1 MAFFPPA
8 NGDSQPVFALD
19 INNGPQTGQI
29 SSAALV
35 QMAGPKLDFIALIV
49 ENASNQAI
57 DLRNQLGNANG
68 GGTGV
73 FNPGVV
79 NTINAAIQ
87 RTSTIAFYQVE
98 DDTSGQI
105 SYGIYPSGAFA
116 NATDLGNVVAGL
128 GTVTVTEEDGT
139 TNSVD
144 VSGSQSTNVGF
155 KLALS

>member
-19 INNGPQTGQI
+19 INNGPQTGVI

-49 ENASNQAI
+49 ENTSSQAI

-87 RTSTIAFYQVE
+87 QTCTIAFYQVE
-98 DDTSGQI
+98 ATTTGQI
-105 SYGIYPSGAFA
+105 SYGIYPAGAFA
-116 NATDLGNVVAGL
+116 NATALGTVVAGL

-139 TNSVD
+139 TNTVD

>member
-35 QMAGPKLDFIALIV
+35 QMAGPKLDFIALVV

-87 RTSTIAFYQVE
+87 RTSTIAFYQVQG
-98 DDTSGQI
+98 TAAGQI

-128 GTVTVTEEDGT
+128 GTVTVTEEDGS

>member
-19 INNGPQTGQI
+19 INNGAQTGAI
-29 SSAALV
+29 TAPALV
-35 QMAGPKLDFIALIV
+35 QMAGPKLDFIALVV
-49 ENASNQAI
+49 ENGSQQAI

-73 FNPGVV
+73 FNPGIV
-79 NTINAAIQ
+79 NQINAAIQ
-87 RTSTIAFYQVE
+87 RTCTIAFYQVE
-98 DDTSGQI
+98 GTTTGQI

-139 TNSVD
+139 TNTANVA
-144 VSGSQSTNVGF
+144 GSQSTNVGF
-155 KLALS
+155 KLALT

>member
-29 SSAALV
+29 SAAALV

-57 DLRNQLGNANG
+57 DLRNQLGNADG

-98 DDTSGQI
+98 GTTTGQI

>member
-29 SSAALV
+29 TAPALV

-155 KLALS
+155 KLATT

>member
-19 INNGPQTGQI
+19 INNGPQTGAI
-29 SSAALV
+29 SAAALV

-49 ENASNQAI
+49 ENSSNQAI

-98 DDTSGQI
+98 GTTTGQI

>member
-57 DLRNQLGNANG
+57 DLRNQLGNADG

-73 FNPGVV
+73 FNPGVI

-98 DDTSGQI
+98 ATAAGQI

-128 GTVTVTEEDGT
+128 GTVTVTEEDGS

>member
-1 MAFFPPA
+1 MAYFPPA

-35 QMAGPKLDFIALIV
+35 QMAGPKLDFIALVV

-98 DDTSGQI
+98 ATTAGQI

>member
-1 MAFFPPA
+1 MAYFPPA

-19 INNGPQTGQI
+19 INNGPQTGLI
-29 SSAALV
+29 SAAALV

-98 DDTSGQI
+98 ATAAGQI

-128 GTVTVTEEDGT
+128 GTVTVTEEDGS

>member
-19 INNGPQTGQI
+19 INNGAQTGQI
-29 SSAALV
+29 TAPALV
-35 QMAGPKLDFIALIV
+35 QMAGPKLDFIALVV
-49 ENASNQAI
+49 ENASDQAI

-73 FNPGVV
+73 FNPGIV
-79 NTINAAIQ
+79 NQINAAIQ
-87 RTSTIAFYQVE
+87 RTCTIAFYQVE

-128 GTVTVTEEDGT
+128 GTITVTEEDGT

>member
-1 MAFFPPA
+1 MAYFPPA

-19 INNGPQTGQI
+19 INNGPQTGTI
-29 SSAALV
+29 TAPALV
-35 QMAGPKLDFIALIV
+35 QMAGPKLDFIALVV
-49 ENASNQAI
+49 ENGSQQAI
-57 DLRNQLGNANG
+57 DLRNQLGNADG

-87 RTSTIAFYQVE
+87 RTCTIAFYQVE
-98 DDTSGQI
+98 DDTTGQI
-105 SYGIYPSGAFA
+105 SYGIYPSGAFD
-116 NATDLGNVVAGL
+116 NATALGNVVAGL